1 MCGRE
6 TLVEC
11 FDSPDSQYVG
21 PAPIGL
27 DCDSN
32 SNQFHMALAGL
43 HERMKNGGWRGT
55 VAWDGS
61 SGKGRVYLVL
71 RAR

>member
-1 MCGRE
+1 
-6 TLVEC
+6 
-11 FDSPDSQYVG
+11 
-21 PAPIGL
+21 
-27 DCDSN
+27 
-32 SNQFHMALAGL
+32 MALAGL

>member
-1 MCGRE
+1 
-6 TLVEC
+6 
-11 FDSPDSQYVG
+11 
-21 PAPIGL
+21 
-27 DCDSN
+27 
-32 SNQFHMALAGL
+32 MALAGL

-55 VAWDGS
+55 VARDGS

>member
-1 MCGRE
+1 VPQGSILYALLYFVI
-6 TLVEC
+6 T
-11 FDSPDSQYVG
+11 S
-21 PAPIGL
+21 
-27 DCDSN
+27 
-32 SNQFHMALAGL
+32 QFHMALAGL

-55 VAWDGS
+55 VARDGS